1 MAMAWLFSIFRL
13 QRSDDQNESH
23 CQPPPSNSLHLPP
36 HRNHCFLAR
45 EKLWDVIFTYSF
57 RAIALEI
64 RYRRKFSRFSTVFLF
79 FFSFILFP
87 FALAIF
93 NLACFCLYLSK
104 RLFPWSYRIAAIKV
118 GGKTRYIRFC
128 FVTFH
133 TLWLVQKKL
142 SLPSHPSGSE
152 AHTRKAPNHFV
163 ASCSLWLLSVNL
175 LYLFYYR

>member
-1 MAMAWLFSIFRL
+1 MIKTNHIVS
-13 QRSDDQNESH
+13 
-23 CQPPPSNSLHLPP
+23 HLPP
-36 HRNHCFLAR
+36 TPSIFLHTETIVFSQ
-45 EKLWDVIFTYSF
+45 EKSYGTLFLLIVLGQSPW
-57 RAIALEI
+57 
-64 RYRRKFSRFSTVFLF
+64 KFVTVANFPGFQPFFF

-163 ASCSLWLLSVNL
+163 ASCSLWLLS
-175 LYLFYYR
+175 R